1 MRRREA
7 GFSLV
12 ELIVVVAI
20 AIIVMAIAVPAVK
33 RTVTSYQLDASSRAV
48 ASMLQTVRSAAV
60 KNETPYYAQ
69 FNGAAG
75 PNVVFAESAAQ
86 LNANAVYDPTIDPAT
101 SINGNI
107 VFPAGAPP
115 AHAQLETAMGVSAG
129 TIVRTGGPISFNS
142 RGIPCL
148 QNGTAWQ
155 CTTTPPVAFEWFM
168 QNSMS
173 GTWAAITV
181 SPAGRIKS
189 WRMSGNGVWQ

>member
-7 GFSLV
+7 GFSLI

-20 AIIVMAIAVPAVK
+20 AILVMAIAIPAIK

-60 KNETPYYAQ
+60 KNEMPYYAQ
-69 FNGAAG
+69 FNGVAG
-75 PNVVFAESAAQ
+75 PSVVFALSASE
-86 LNANAVYDPTIDPAT
+86 LNGNVPYNPTIDPTVA
-101 SINGNI
+101 INGNV
-107 VFPAGAPP
+107 VFPAAAPP
-115 AHAQLETAMGVSAG
+115 PHAQLETAMGVTAG
-129 TIVRTGGPISFNS
+129 TPVQIGGPIAFNA
-142 RGIPCL
+142 RGIPCQ

-155 CTTTPPVAFEWFM
+155 CTRTPVAFEWFM

-173 GTWAAITV
+173 GRWAAITV